1 MGIES
6 EIQNFYEGL
15 VSEEIYR
22 LLDEGK
28 ILEDLAGDV
37 ACVALNNLPS
47 KYYRHSVDLA
57 FYQGAEEVKE
67 MRKRVVDEVSSAIE
81 FVQQHRK

>member
-6 EIQNFYEGL
+6 DIKNFYEGL

-28 ILEDLAGDV
+28 VEEDNVEDV

-57 FYQGAEEVKE
+57 FYQGPEELME
-67 MRKRVVDEVSSAIE
+67 MRRRVVEEVSSAIG
-81 FVQQHRK
+81 FVQKHRN